1 MARLQLLYDSRAFT
15 ISLSSLD
22 RAITAPSFT
31 VEHMNAMLDRLE
43 FNREHASRHIGMS
56 DRRWVI
62 TGVVIAVVFL
72 ISLVCARIASA
83 TPSSTFW
90 APSVATCQAKYVP
103 HVTYDTYYGRGTP
116 PPLAG
121 VVTSTGVPAYPV
133 DTGLTM
139 GILPWNKV
147 QSEVGYDLLFPSTN
161 PIFFFLNG
169 KLCTPES
176 SLFKGSPAIGGGI
189 YNVGFRNNVT
199 NANIL
204 YVMAQKTPPIGGY
217 VAGGI
222 YHGTNDVLFTN
233 SDGEIVKTGAMFSA
247 TSPDI
252 NVGVK
257 GLKKIVVL
265 GDVQTGKNVFG
276 AGGVGVEVYFND
288 YINLIVGPVF
298 FIDKALQPGG
308 ARTMWTTQLDI
319 DIPLGR

>member
-1 MARLQLLYDSRAFT
+1 MS
-15 ISLSSLD
+15 SLSTLD
-22 RAITAPSFT
+22 SALMQPGLR
-31 VEHMNAMLDRLE
+31 VEIMNAFFDVLGRK
-43 FNREHASRHIGMS
+43 HASRHIGKS
-56 DRRWVI
+56 PRAWLT
-62 TGVVIAVVFL
+62 TGMAVATVFL
-72 ISLVCARIASA
+72 FSLIGAHIASA

-103 HVTYDTYYGRGTP
+103 HISYDTYYGRGTP
-116 PPLAG
+116 PPGLGAP
-121 VVTSTGVPAYPV
+121 TYPI

-147 QSEVGYDLLFPSTN
+147 QSEVGYDTLFPSSN
-161 PIFFFLNG
+161 PVFFFLNG

-176 SLFKGSPAIGGGI
+176 SLFKTSPAIGGGI
-189 YNVGFRNNVT
+189 YNVGFRKNVT

-204 YVMAQKTPPIGGY
+204 YVMAQKTLPIGGY

-252 NVGVK
+252 NVGLK

-276 AGGVGVEVYFND
+276 AGGFGVEVYFND

-298 FIDKALQPGG
+298 FIDTALQPGG
-308 ARTMWTTQLDI
+308 AGTMWTTQLDI